1 MSANRKLSKDE
12 ASKMVQCGGF
22 LGRFLGS
29 LFKSGFPLMRNVL
42 KPLAKRILT
51 PLGLAGLPSAADA
64 GKHKKSLRIGDGNI
78 NNFKW
83 RTGSCHEN
91 N

>member
-1 MSANRKLSKDE
+1 
-12 ASKMVQCGGF
+12 
-22 LGRFLGS
+22 
-29 LFKSGFPLMRNVL
+29 MRNVL

-78 NNFKW
+78 NNFK
-83 RTGSCHEN
+83 
-91 N
+91 